1 MKNMVKK
8 VLAVNMGSEPDAT
21 LINASNDDYKIV
33 LASTFNWYNLE
44 KERKDARKYLVDFA
58 KKQGVDITSASD
70 SDITLTYGWVARIVS
85 RGAVLSDDH
94 MEKLSKHVK
103 KIYARTQKI
112 VIAPQQSNKISIQEA
127 INNKVQEYLGE
138 LEGVLDDLFLGK
150 IKEFNLA
157 KDMQE
162 KQLPK
167 QAVPMVESWVKM
179 KIKEFIEVYENKEVA
194 ETYIRTRKEIAALLK
209 ALGTFIPSLS
219 KFSEIKKANRKPRKR
234 KAKPAAQQIKSM
246 KYKKSDDE
254 LKISSVIATDIVG
267 AAQVWVYNTK
277 TRKLAVYKTES
288 AAGIQVKGSTLQN
301 YEPELSSQKTLRKPK
316 TQLTDLVNAGKVQ
329 LRKFMD
335 NIKAKDQPVRGR
347 MNADTLIVRVV

>member
-1 MKNMVKK
+1 MAKK
-8 VLAVNMGSEPDAT
+8 AIVVNMGSEPDAK
-21 LINASNDDYKIV
+21 LIVATNDDYRIR

-44 KERKDARKYLVDFA
+44 KERKDARKYLTDFA
-58 KKQGVDITSASD
+58 NRQGVDISSASD
-70 SDITLTYGWVARIVS
+70 SEIIPTYGWVARIVM
-85 RGAVLSDDH
+85 RGAVISENDMKRLTN
-94 MEKLSKHVK
+94 HV
-103 KIYARTQKI
+103 QKI
-112 VIAPQQSNKISIQEA
+112 AGRNQKVTATSEQTNRVSIQEA

-138 LEGVLDDLFLGK
+138 LEGVLDELFLGK
-150 IKEFNLA
+150 LKEFDLA
-157 KDMQE
+157 KNMQE

-167 QAVPMVESWVKM
+167 QAVPIVESWVKM
-179 KIKEFIEVYENKEVA
+179 KIKEFVEVYENKEVA
-194 ETYIRTRKEIAALLK
+194 ETYIRSRKEIAALLK

-301 YEPELSSQKTLRKPK
+301 YEPELSSQKTLRKPE